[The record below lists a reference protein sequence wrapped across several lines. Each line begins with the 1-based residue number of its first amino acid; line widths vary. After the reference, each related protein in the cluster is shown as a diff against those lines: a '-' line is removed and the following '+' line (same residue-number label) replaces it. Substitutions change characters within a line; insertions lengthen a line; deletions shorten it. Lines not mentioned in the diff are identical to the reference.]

1 MDKGISYLLGVL
13 KRRSLPALVSFAAVI
28 GGAIAYLEITPH
40 QYESSAR
47 LMLDDKS
54 VSVSDLG
61 RNLTQLPS
69 GVPGGPNPLA
79 DEAEL
84 IKSNSVLKVALTNI
98 APHFNG
104 NSPQS
109 KLTVEDL
116 SKGLKVKIVPATNI
130 LELSYQSKDPRLAA
144 QVPNAIA
151 QAVVDESQA
160 SIRREAANVR
170 KFLET
175 EALPEARKRLET
187 TEAAESKYRHA
198 SGIVSFDQQTNSLVN
213 SLASVADQE
222 RALSAQLKEVQARD
236 ASLRQVTDAK
246 AINSA
251 YATVRGG
258 QDAQLKELRDK
269 YTEAET
275 KLIEARTHFTE
286 DHPVVQ
292 GLVAQRDA
300 LHKLYVEQLSRVS
313 PNGNQSIAP
322 NTVAGDQIS
331 QDLNS
336 KLILNEVERKA
347 IEKKLNVVQAE
358 RANLQTK
365 LAQLPL
371 KQQPLTEL
379 SRKRQE
385 AADSV
390 KLLQSKYEEARIAE
404 AQQIGNVQ
412 MIEQAQI
419 PTTPTSPKKKAVLAI
434 AIAFGTVLATGVVLL
449 LEVLD
454 NTLHDASEAEELLK
468 LPLLGVLPRLP
479 AKTLFLA
486 QSQRFLDNV
495 GLVEPYRMLFKTL
508 EFRGPEQLRLVVVS
522 STISG
527 EGKSVVASH
536 LAAVAAMLSWRTLII
551 DADLRRPVQH
561 TLFNLPPQPGVT
573 DVIDKDLSLLDA
585 VQPTD
590 IENLDVLTC
599 GELHSRPSQL
609 LESVAMKALMEEA
622 SQEYDLVIIDTPPL
636 GACADAASLSRHSD
650 GIVLVTRP
658 SFTLKEA
665 LSKTVA
671 ELTQNRIPVLGV
683 VVNGMTDSI
692 EKHYRHPVK
701 GYQPAKRLTS
711 FGTQRKKPF
720 RRN

>member
-13 KRRSLPALVSFAAVI
+13 KRRSLPALVSFEAVI

-98 APHFNG
+98 APHLNG

-109 KLTVEDL
+109 KPTVEDL

-175 EALPEARKRLET
+175 EALPEARKRLEA
-187 TEAAESKYRHA
+187 TEAAESKYRHT

-479 AKTLFLA
+479 AK
-486 QSQRFLDNV
+486 
-495 GLVEPYRMLFKTL
+495 
-508 EFRGPEQLRLVVVS
+508 
-522 STISG
+522 
-527 EGKSVVASH
+527 
-536 LAAVAAMLSWRTLII
+536 
-551 DADLRRPVQH
+551 
-561 TLFNLPPQPGVT
+561 
-573 DVIDKDLSLLDA
+573 
-585 VQPTD
+585 
-590 IENLDVLTC
+590 
-599 GELHSRPSQL
+599 
-609 LESVAMKALMEEA
+609 
-622 SQEYDLVIIDTPPL
+622 
-636 GACADAASLSRHSD
+636 
-650 GIVLVTRP
+650 
-658 SFTLKEA
+658 
-665 LSKTVA
+665 
-671 ELTQNRIPVLGV
+671 
-683 VVNGMTDSI
+683 
-692 EKHYRHPVK
+692 
-701 GYQPAKRLTS
+701 
-711 FGTQRKKPF
+711 
-720 RRN
+720 